1 MAKKTEEIF
10 QEKTDYK
17 ELIFKLFRYKY
28 WFLISLVVVLSATF
42 IFNKLATTIFRN
54 QTTLLL
60 KEEEQNSFLTSDNI
74 MQGFGL
80 FGGNQ
85 NIENELG
92 ILQSFTLIND
102 AITQLNLEVTLYQK
116 DYIFG
121 DKLKNSFLESDK
133 EIYDN
138 PPIQVSIDKSTIQ
151 PIGLPLYFK
160 ILNEKEILIESFG
173 INVPMYDYLRDDIVS
188 IADTIRIK
196 GIFTFG
202 EEIKGKNFN
211 FKVHLKDKQ
220 AISQL
225 KNERTYF
232 VINNLNL
239 LTLEYQA
246 SISAVNT
253 SKTSSLVVI
262 TMSGNNKY
270 KISDFLNTLSNSYLE
285 RNLEKKNRIAINTV
299 KFIDSQISEVSDSLT
314 YAESRLQNFR
324 TSNRVMDLSFQG
336 QQSLEKM
343 NELENQRAILLM
355 QRKYYEYIREYFEK
369 NQDMSDLIA
378 PSSMDIQDPMLN
390 QLITQLITLNS
401 ERTNLL
407 NRGNTKN
414 LYLNNIEVQIGNLKK
429 TILENISN
437 NAATTN
443 IAIQDIENRSAK
455 ITNEMSRLPTTERQL
470 FGIER
475 KFKLNDAIYTFL
487 LQKRSEAQI
496 ARASNAPDYEVIDPA
511 RHITASVV
519 YPKKSLN
526 LIIALMAG
534 LFLPFIIIML
544 SDFLNMKIS
553 SKKEVESLSNF
564 PIIGHVFH
572 NDSKNK
578 IVITETTNSPIS
590 EAFRSIRTNLQFY
603 SRGNEKQVLLLTS
616 SYTGEGKSFVAQNLA
631 SVFALFGKKTLLIG
645 FDLRRPKL
653 YQDFNLSNKI
663 GMSTAL
669 INKASIAEII
679 QPTQIPNLE
688 YISAGPIPPNP
699 LELIASERTDQVFA
713 QLKEIYDYI
722 IIDSPPVGV
731 VSDAYLLMKY
741 SDVNLY
747 VVRQGYTH
755 KEAFSNNIKHMI
767 QKNIPHVSLIIND
780 VKARGMSYDYGYEYT
795 YYAED
800 NNKNWFSSLRRK
812 NQRKKH
818 HTTTKKKS

>member
-1 MAKKTEEIF
+1 MAKKSEEIF

-17 ELIFKLFRYKY
+17 ELVFKLLRYKH
-28 WFLISLVVVLSATF
+28 WFVISTMVLVAVTF
-42 IFNKLATTIFRN
+42 LFNKTATTIYRN

-60 KEEEQNSFLTSDNI
+60 KEEEQNSFLSSDNI

-102 AITQLNLEVTLYQK
+102 AITQLNLDVTLYQK
-116 DYIFG
+116 EYIFG
-121 DKLKNSFLESDK
+121 DNLKNSFLESDE
-133 EIYDN
+133 EIYSN
-138 PPIQVSIDKSTIQ
+138 PPIQVSIDKSNIQ
-151 PIGLPLYFK
+151 PIGLPMYFK

-173 INVPMYDYLRDDIVS
+173 TEVPMYDYLRDDVAS
-188 IADTIRIK
+188 VADTVRIK

-211 FKVHLKDKQ
+211 FRVHLKDKQ
-220 AISQL
+220 AIYQL
-225 KNERTYF
+225 KKEKTYF

-299 KFIDSQISEVSDSLT
+299 KFIDSQISEVSDSLSF
-314 YAESRLQNFR
+314 AESRLQNFR

-355 QRKYYEYIREYFEK
+355 QKKYYEYIREYFEK
-369 NQDMSDLIA
+369 NKDMSDLIA

-414 LYLNNIEVQIGNLKK
+414 LYLNNIEVQIGNLKQ
-429 TILENISN
+429 TILENINN

-455 ITNEMSRLPTTERQL
+455 ISNEMSRLPTTERQL

-511 RHITASVV
+511 RHITSSVI
-519 YPKKSLN
+519 YPKRSLN
-526 LIIALMAG
+526 LVIALLAG
-534 LFLPFIIIML
+534 LFFPFAIIML
-544 SDFLNMKIS
+544 VDFLNMKIS
-553 SKKEVESLSNF
+553 SKKEVESLSSF
-564 PIIGHVFH
+564 PVIGHVFH

-603 SRGNEKQVLLLTS
+603 SRGNEKQVILLTS

-669 INKASIAEII
+669 INKATIAEII

-699 LELIASERTDQVFA
+699 LELIASETTDQVFI
-713 QLKEIYDYI
+713 QLKKIYDYI

-747 VVRQGYTH
+747 IVRQGYTH
-755 KEAFSNNIKHMI
+755 KEAFSNNINHMI

-800 NNKNWFSSLRRK
+800 NKKNWFSSLGRK

-818 HTTTKKKS
+818 HATTKKKS